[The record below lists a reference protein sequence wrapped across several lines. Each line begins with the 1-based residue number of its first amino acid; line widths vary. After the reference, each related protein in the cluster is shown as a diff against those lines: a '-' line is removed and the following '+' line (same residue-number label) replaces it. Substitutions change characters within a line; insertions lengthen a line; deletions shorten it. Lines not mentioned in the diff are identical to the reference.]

1 MCTNPSKVPD
11 VGFVACRECWQ
22 CRERKVDDW
31 VGRNIAES
39 KTAKAAH
46 VVTLTYGRD
55 PENPT
60 AAGIDHIRAAVLTYS
75 DVQKFLKRLRFHG
88 YPVRYFVVGEYGDKK
103 GRAHWHIILYWQDKV
118 PDVRL
123 RRNIM
128 FPQWEH
134 GWTYWDKMS
143 PQAVR
148 YACKYLVKVMG
159 DENGQIFGP
168 MPSKK
173 PPLGDEYFRQ
183 LAADYVK
190 AGLSPQSLF
199 YSFPD
204 VRRVPY
210 GTRANSA
217 SGPRKSATPINFLMS
232 GKTADNF
239 CRYFVDGWRE
249 RYKDEPPRSDV
260 IWAWHAKKIEAYIDS
275 ITLPEFKI
283 RRLLP
288 KPEKAPM
295 GGTTPRRDEV
305 LNTWYSDV
313 HGVRHYWS
321 YDTEGDIGW
330 HEKIGH
336 DPVKARI
343 LELRQ
348 EEARQAYLIASRGYC
363 PDSLRQSPLS

>member
-1 MCTNPSKVPD
+1 MCINPSKISD

-31 VGRNIAES
+31 VSRNIAES
-39 KTAKAAH
+39 RTAKAAH

-55 PENPT
+55 QST
-60 AAGIDHIRAAVLTYS
+60 GGIDHIRAAVLTYS
-75 DVQKFLKRLRFHG
+75 DVQKMLKHLRVDG

-103 GRAHWHIILYWQDKV
+103 GRSHWHIILYWQGAV
-118 PDVRL
+118 PDHEV
-123 RRNIM
+123 RRNFM
-128 FPQWEH
+128 WKYWPH
-134 GWTYWDKMS
+134 GWSYWDRMS

-173 PPLGDEYFRQ
+173 PPLGDAYFRD
-183 LAADYVK
+183 LAARYVE
-190 AGLSPQSLF
+190 AGIAPQALF

-210 GTRANSA
+210 GTRGKTVKNFRDAA
-217 SGPRKSATPINFLMS
+217 KPINFMMA

-239 CRYFVDGWRE
+239 CRYFVEGWRE
-249 RYKDEPPRSDV
+249 KHNDEPPRSDV
-260 IWAWHAKKIEAYIDS
+260 IWAWLNKGLEAYMDN
-275 ITLPEFKI
+275 ITLPQFRG
-283 RRLLP
+283 RRILP

-295 GGTTPRRDEV
+295 GGTTPRPDEV
-305 LNTWYSDV
+305 FNTWYSDV
-313 HGVRHYWS
+313 LGVRHYWS
-321 YDTEGDIGW
+321 FDTEGDIGW

-336 DPVKARI
+336 DPIKASI
-343 LELRQ
+343 IAERQ
-348 EEARQAYLIASRGYC
+348 EQARRAYQIATGGE
-363 PDSLRQSPLS
+363 